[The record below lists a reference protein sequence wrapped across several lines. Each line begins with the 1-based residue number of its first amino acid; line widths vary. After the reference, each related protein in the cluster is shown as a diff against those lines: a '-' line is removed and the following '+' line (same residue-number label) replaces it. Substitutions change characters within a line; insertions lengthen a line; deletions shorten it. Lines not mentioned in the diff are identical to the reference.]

1 MKVNLNSKITLNN
14 GVEIPVIG
22 FGVFRI
28 PDGVEVEGAVKTALD
43 AGYRLIDTAMIYKNE
58 EGTGKAIRES
68 GIARE
73 EIFVTTKLWNTDQGY
88 DSALSAI
95 DASLARLGMSY
106 VDLYLVHWPSAS
118 EDMLPDGTTFVSL
131 DKRKDTWRAMEEILR
146 SGKAR
151 AIGVSNYMRNHLE
164 EMSAYATV
172 MPMVNQIEL
181 HPYLYKRDLLEYCK
195 EHNIV
200 VEAHSPLAP
209 VADVKS
215 TGHDAIDAIA
225 TKYGKSSSQVLI
237 RWSLQHG
244 LIPLPKSIR
253 PERIIENI
261 EVFDFEIDATDM
273 DVLDSMNIDL
283 HVRRDPSGLQ

>member
-1 MKVNLNSKITLNN
+1 MKVGLNSKITLNN

-151 AIGVSNYMRNHLE
+151 AIGVSNYMQNHLE

-172 MPMVNQIEL
+172 MPAVNQIEL

-215 TGHDAIDAIA
+215 TGYDAIDTIA

-283 HVRRDPSGLQ
+283 HVRRDPRSLQ